1 MTITPVDPRGQRGY
15 AYQIFILVLTVFS
28 LVIMVAL
35 LLPLSPQTLDLL
47 RFYDNAIC
55 VVFLVDF
62 AVNLARAPSKRA
74 FMLDER
80 GWLDLL
86 GSIPSLPSASG
97 IGLLR
102 LARLSRLGRI
112 ARVLQRQDRREIFRD
127 LLLNRAQY
135 AGLVTVLAALLVM
148 TVSSAIV
155 LNAES
160 DAPNANITTGGDAL
174 WWAIVTITTV
184 GYGDRYPTTMV
195 GRSAAAFV
203 MIMGIGIIGSL
214 ASIMASILVSPT
226 SSGSN
231 ADDEDA
237 EPEST
242 ALARKLDALNA
253 ELIDARSDIAALRTL
268 VERLAGAG
276 PIAR

>member
-35 LLPLSPQTLDLL
+35 LLPLSPQTIDLL
-47 RFYDNAIC
+47 RFYDNTIC
-55 VVFLVDF
+55 VIFLIDF
-62 AVNLARAPSKRA
+62 AVNLLRAPSKRA

-112 ARVLQRQDRREIFRD
+112 ARVLQRQDRRAILRD
-127 LLLNRAQY
+127 LVRNRAQY

-160 DAPNANITTGGDAL
+160 TSETANIKTGGDAL

-184 GYGDRYPTTMV
+184 GYGDRYPTTTV
-195 GRSAAAFV
+195 GRGAAAFV
-203 MIMGIGIIGSL
+203 MVMGIGIIGSL
-214 ASIMASILVSPT
+214 ASIMASVLVSPAT
-226 SSGSN
+226 SN

-237 EPEST
+237 EAGAR
-242 ALARKLDALNA
+242 ALARKLDGLNA
-253 ELIDARSDIAALRTL
+253 ELTDARSDIAALREL
-268 VERLAGAG
+268 VERLARAG